1 MRIGGGQ
8 SLREEVFEVAPAKA
22 TGAGTGH
29 CKGMLSGLTKR
40 YRVRKGRSFKL
51 ADIDP
56 ADTAGLRLE
65 KDEAR
70 ALIAAGVE
78 QLTQL
83 QGRLYA
89 EHQWALLII
98 LQGMDAAGKDGV
110 VKHVMSGV
118 NPLGCSAY
126 SFKAPTQQELD
137 HDYLWRHQVVLPRR
151 GHIGIF
157 NRSYY
162 EEVLVVRMHRE
173 LLAAEG
179 LPPRLLHEDIWNQR
193 FGEITRYERYLAENG
208 IVPLKF
214 FLHVSKEEQRR
225 RLLERADDPEKQWKL
240 AMSDVAERRF
250 WDQYMA
256 AYEDMIRHTASKQ
269 APWHVVPAD
278 NKWFSRLV
286 VASTIV
292 ETLEKL
298 DPKLPTLD
306 PGARSELARAREAL
320 LAEQT
325 IAARVPPPP

>member
-1 MRIGGGQ
+1 
-8 SLREEVFEVAPAKA
+8 
-22 TGAGTGH
+22 
-29 CKGMLSGLTKR
+29 MLSGLTKR
-40 YRVRKGRSFKL
+40 YRVRKGHSFRL

-65 KDEAR
+65 KDEAQ

-78 QLTQL
+78 QLNRL

-118 NPLGCSAY
+118 NPLGCSAH
-126 SFKAPTQQELD
+126 SFKAPSQQELD
-137 HDYLWRHQVVLPRR
+137 HDYLWRHHVVMPRR

-162 EEVLVVRMHRE
+162 EEVLVVRVHKE

-179 LPPRLLHEDIWNQR
+179 LPPKLLHEDIWNQR
-193 FGEITRYERYLAENG
+193 FEEISAYERYLARNG
-208 IVPLKF
+208 IIPLKF
-214 FLHVSKEEQRR
+214 FLHLSKEEQRR
-225 RLLERADDPEKQWKL
+225 RLLERADDPEKQWKFS
-240 AMSDVAERRF
+240 MSDLADRQL

-256 AYEDMIRHTASKQ
+256 AYEDTIRQTASKQ

-278 NKWFSRLV
+278 NKWFTRLV

-298 DPKLPTLD
+298 DPKPPKID
-306 PGARSELARAREAL
+306 PEAKAELTKAREAL
-320 LAEQT
+320 LAEPST
-325 IAARVPPPP
+325 AAAIPPRVLTAQHGPGRKNPPGNG